1 MLASRG
7 SQAGTILE
15 FWGPLRSLRDYLEA
29 NVPGAEFEHPGREG
43 GPERGPVHSLLPGA
57 GPRWLPET
65 CSPPGRGA
73 APAARVG
80 SRPPAHRPHGR
91 AWRSRP
97 ATERNTRRGWSW
109 QGRTRE
115 GRRGP
120 AGAKRQARGRPP
132 NSSHCFLPG
141 ARSGAPSPAAS
152 SPPAPLPP
160 TPPSPPRAH
169 PPAAA
174 SARRR
179 LPRPSPPARA
189 SPRHLLQRG
198 RGLGPGAQSAT
209 VPACP
214 APANESKAS
223 DSPPPR

>member
-91 AWRSRP
+91 AWRSPP

-141 ARSGAPSPAAS
+141 ARPGAPSPGRFLSSRATAS
-152 SPPAPLPP
+152 DTTLSPSGSPSRRRQRPP
-160 TPPSPPRAH
+160 PPSTPLSARARVAPPPPPERAGPGPRRTVSHGPSLPRAG
-169 PPAAA
+169 
-174 SARRR
+174 
-179 LPRPSPPARA
+179 
-189 SPRHLLQRG
+189 QRE
-198 RGLGPGAQSAT
+198 QSQ
-209 VPACP
+209 
-214 APANESKAS
+214 
-223 DSPPPR
+223 